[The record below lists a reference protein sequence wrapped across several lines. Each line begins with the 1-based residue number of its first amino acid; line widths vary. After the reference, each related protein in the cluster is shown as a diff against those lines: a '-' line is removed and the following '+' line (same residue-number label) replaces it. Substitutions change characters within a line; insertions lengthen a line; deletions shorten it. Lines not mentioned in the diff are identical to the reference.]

1 MQPRECTQGLYQL
14 LVVLY
19 IYEEPAVL
27 VLGNKLE
34 LFRWRRCSILSCV
47 EASQCDVWVHMCV
60 SAPLEKSIRLAGPFV
75 WERES
80 KRGQWP
86 SSCGKGVAMTA
97 AMPVA
102 PVPAA
107 PRPSPSSA
115 AALPPQSVLPSLLR
129 RSHLLS
135 NTIPLCFHVL
145 WLRACGR
152 FRF

>member
-1 MQPRECTQGLYQL
+1 VQPREL

-27 VLGNKLE
+27 VLRNKPE

-47 EASQCDVWVHMCV
+47 AASQCDVWVHMCV
-60 SAPLEKSIRLAGPFV
+60 RANRKVDPAGWAICV

-80 KRGQWP
+80 KRGQWS

-135 NTIPLCFHVL
+135 NTIPLCFYVL
-145 WLRACGR
+145 WLCACGR